1 MSTTYTLSLIS
12 TAAIKDDVGPLLGH
26 KNLWRVE
33 CGEKVV
39 AYCVDKA
46 LADRIAHEDMYRP
59 TVGGTGNLFAFPS
72 GDEPIAL
79 CIGTINVMLKK
90 SE

>member
-12 TAAIKDDVGPLLGH
+12 SAAIKDDVGPLLGH

-39 AYCVDKA
+39 AYCVAKD
-46 LADRIAHEDMYRP
+46 LADRIAHEDLYRV
-59 TVGGTGNLFAFPS
+59 TESGSGNMFAFPS
-72 GDEPIAL
+72 LDAPVAL
-79 CIGTINVMLKK
+79 CIGTVNALLRKA
-90 SE
+90 E